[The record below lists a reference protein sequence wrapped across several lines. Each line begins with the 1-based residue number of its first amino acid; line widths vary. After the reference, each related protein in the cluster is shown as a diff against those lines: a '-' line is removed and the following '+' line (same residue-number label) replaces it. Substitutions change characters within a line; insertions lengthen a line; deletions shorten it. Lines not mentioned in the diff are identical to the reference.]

1 MVTTTPYEEIENR
14 KYAPLFGYLSSHEDE
29 GNLMGAIHEYARH
42 RGVDDEDFRNAAMTE
57 QGRQVVIGGALKRY
71 HDAVGELTI
80 SELYEHFRGNI
91 GLDTETEVKLRTKL
105 PRYTGK
111 IKDIQREI
119 AKLEHDASDKNPDRE
134 KAKEAK
140 KKLEE
145 DYKEFRAVYSAIN
158 NAQVA
163 DLIGPS
169 MKKTSKISLENL
181 VRE

>member
-1 MVTTTPYEEIENR
+1 MLDAFIFLANDQN
-14 KYAPLFGYLSSHEDE
+14 PLSNITLPQ
-29 GNLMGAIHEYARH
+29 I
-42 RGVDDEDFRNAAMTE
+42 
-57 QGRQVVIGGALKRY
+57 IG
-71 HDAVGELTI
+71 I
-80 SELYEHFRGNI
+80 
-91 GLDTETEVKLRTKL
+91 
-105 PRYTGK
+105 YTGK